1 MTDGAALAIAMG
13 DPAGVGPEIIA
24 KSWVVRTLRSLPPF
38 AMVGDAGAVARVWD
52 GPIEVIDDIAEAPVV
67 FDRALPVLAVE
78 PAGDVVPGT
87 ATISGARAALS
98 ALECAIALAQRGAAK
113 ALVTGPVSKAQLY
126 GIGFNQPGQTEFVA
140 ERCGVAAEDAVMMLA
155 GPSLRVV
162 PLTAHVPLA
171 AVPSLLSIDLLV
183 TKARTTATALR
194 RDFGIAAPRLAFAGL
209 NPHAGESGTIGRE
222 EIDILEPAIAQL
234 RAEGI
239 DATGP
244 FAADT
249 LFHARARKHYD
260 AALCCYHDQALVPI
274 KTLHFDEG
282 VNMTLGLPIVRT
294 SPDHGTAFNLAGS
307 DRAHP
312 GAMIAA
318 IAMAGQAADRRARA

>member
-1 MTDGAALAIAMG
+1 MRWAT
-13 DPAGVGPEIIA
+13 PRGVGPEIIA

-171 AVPSLLSIDLLV
+171 AVPSLLSVDLLV

-194 RDFGIAAPRLAFAGL
+194 RDFGIAAPRLAFAGV